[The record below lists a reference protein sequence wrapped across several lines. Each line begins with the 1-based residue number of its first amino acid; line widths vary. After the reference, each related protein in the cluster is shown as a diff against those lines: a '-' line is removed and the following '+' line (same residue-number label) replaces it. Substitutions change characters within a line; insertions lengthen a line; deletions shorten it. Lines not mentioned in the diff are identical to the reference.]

1 MAEPKFVRVSDD
13 FGWALAPD
21 NLARATAVMGTYILR
36 RLVTLPLMLL
46 GVSIA
51 VFLVLHMI
59 PGDPARMA
67 AGPDATERDVQQ
79 IRINYG
85 LDRPLTEQYGI
96 YLKKLVQGDLGES
109 FQTLAPVTEGIART
123 FPATL
128 ELTIAGM
135 LIAMVLGVPLG
146 IYSALHPRG
155 AADRLVTSVAVLGI
169 SMPGFFLGL
178 LLMLVFASWL
188 GWVPPTGRGTWRHL
202 ILPALTLGLPYV
214 AAFARLTRSNMLD
227 VLSED
232 FIRTAR
238 AKGLSWPKVT
248 SRHAMRN
255 ASIPIVT
262 VLGLDFGRLLGGAA
276 IVETVFAWPGMG
288 RYMVDAIMIRDI
300 YVIQGTILVFA
311 VSVVAINLAVD
322 VIYGIIDPR
331 ITYS

>member
-1 MAEPKFVRVSDD
+1 
-13 FGWALAPD
+13 
-21 NLARATAVMGTYILR
+21 MGTYIFR
-36 RLVTLPLMLL
+36 RLMTLPLMLL
-46 GVSIA
+46 GVSVA

-67 AGPDATERDVQQ
+67 AGPDATEQDIAQ
-79 IRINYG
+79 IRANYG
-85 LDRPLTEQYGI
+85 LDQPLTAQYGI
-96 YLKKLVQGDLGES
+96 YLKKLIQGDLGES
-109 FQTLAPVTEGIART
+109 FQTLAPVTGGITRT

-128 ELTIAGM
+128 ELTVAG
-135 LIAMVLGVPLG
+135 LIVALSLGVPLG

-155 AADRLVTSVAVLGI
+155 AADRFVTSLAVLGI

-178 LLMLVFASWL
+178 LLMLVFASML

-232 FIRTAR
+232 FVRTAR
-238 AKGLSWPKVT
+238 AKGLSWSKVT
-248 SRHAMRN
+248 YRHAMRN
-255 ASIPIVT
+255 AAIPIVT
-262 VLGLDFGRLLGGAA
+262 MLGLDFGRLLGGAA

-288 RYMVDAIMIRDI
+288 RYMVDAIMVRDI

-311 VSVVAINLAVD
+311 ASVVAINLFVD

>member
-1 MAEPKFVRVSDD
+1 
-13 FGWALAPD
+13 
-21 NLARATAVMGTYILR
+21 MGTYILR
-36 RLVTLPLMLL
+36 RLLTLPLMLL

-51 VFLVLHMI
+51 VFLILHLI

-67 AGPDATERDVQQ
+67 AGPDATEQDVAQ
-79 IRINYG
+79 IRANYG
-85 LDRPLTEQYGI
+85 LDQPLTVQYGI
-96 YLKKLVQGDLGES
+96 YLKKLIQGDLGES

-128 ELTIAGM
+128 ELTVAGM
-135 LIAMVLGVPLG
+135 LVAMVLGVPLG

-155 AADRLVTSVAVLGI
+155 AADRFVTSLAVLGI

-178 LLMLVFASWL
+178 LLMLVFASML

-202 ILPALTLGLPYV
+202 VLPALTLGLPYV

-232 FIRTAR
+232 FVRTAR
-238 AKGLSWPKVT
+238 AKGLSWAKVT
-248 SRHAMRN
+248 YRHAMRN

-288 RYMVDAIMIRDI
+288 RYMVDAIMVRDI

-311 VSVVAINLAVD
+311 VSVVAINLLVD

>member
-1 MAEPKFVRVSDD
+1 
-13 FGWALAPD
+13 
-21 NLARATAVMGTYILR
+21 MGIYILR
-36 RLVTLPLMLL
+36 RLLTLPLMLL

-51 VFLVLHMI
+51 VFLILHLI

-67 AGPDATERDVQQ
+67 AGPDATEQDVQQ
-79 IRINYG
+79 IRMNYG
-85 LDRPLTEQYGI
+85 LDRPLTVQYGI
-96 YLKKLVQGDLGES
+96 YLKKLVAGDLGES

-128 ELTIAGM
+128 ELTVAGM
-135 LIAMVLGVPLG
+135 LVAVILGVPLG

-178 LLMLVFASWL
+178 ILMLVFASML

-202 ILPALTLGLPYV
+202 ILPGLTLGLPYV

-238 AKGLSWPKVT
+238 AKGLSWRKVT
-248 SRHAMRN
+248 WRHAMRN
-255 ASIPIVT
+255 VSIPIVT

-288 RYMVDAIMIRDI
+288 RYMVDAIMVRDI

-311 VSVVAINLAVD
+311 ICVVGINLLVD
-322 VIYGIIDPR
+322 VIYGLIDPR
-331 ITYS
+331 ITYA

>member
-1 MAEPKFVRVSDD
+1 
-13 FGWALAPD
+13 
-21 NLARATAVMGTYILR
+21 
-36 RLVTLPLMLL
+36 MLL
-46 GVSIA
+46 GVSVA
-51 VFLVLHMI
+51 VFLVLHLI

-67 AGPDATERDVQQ
+67 AGPDATEADIQQ
-79 IRINYG
+79 IRVNYG
-85 LDRPLTEQYGI
+85 LDQPLTIQYGI
-96 YLKKLVQGDLGES
+96 YLKKLLQGDLGES

-135 LIAMVLGVPLG
+135 LIAVLFGVPLG

-155 AADRLVTSVAVLGI
+155 AADRLVTSIAVLGI

-178 LLMLVFASWL
+178 LLMLVFASML
-188 GWVPPTGRGTWRHL
+188 GWVPPTGRGTWSHL
-202 ILPALTLGLPYV
+202 VLPSLTLGLPYV
-214 AAFARLTRSNMLD
+214 ATFARLTRSSMLD

-238 AKGLSWPKVT
+238 AKGLSWRKVT
-248 SRHAMRN
+248 YRHALRN

-288 RYMVDAIMIRDI
+288 RYMVDAIMVRDI
-300 YVIQGTILVFA
+300 YVVQGTILVFA
-311 VSVVAINLAVD
+311 AAVVIINLLVD
-322 VIYGIIDPR
+322 VIYGILDPR
-331 ITYS
+331 ITYA